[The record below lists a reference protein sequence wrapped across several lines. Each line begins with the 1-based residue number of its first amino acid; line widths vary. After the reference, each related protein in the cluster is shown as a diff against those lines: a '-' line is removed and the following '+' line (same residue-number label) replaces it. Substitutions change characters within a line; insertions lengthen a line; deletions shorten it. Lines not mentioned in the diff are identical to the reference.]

1 MRKKVL
7 IVEDDRE
14 LLNIY
19 KIRLEQAGF
28 NVFTAQNGLSGIKKA
43 LENTPDLIL
52 LDLAMP
58 EADGKDFLSVL
69 QVSKNIKNTPVIIVS
84 NYSPDQIELADFKEQ
99 IVDYLVKVEYTPK
112 EIANKVINFFH
123 KLFS

>member
-1 MRKKVL
+1 MRKKIL

-28 NVFTAQNGLSGIKKA
+28 QVFTAQNGTAGITKA

-52 LDLAMP
+52 LDLMMP
-58 EADGKDFLSVL
+58 EADGKDFLSIF
-69 QVSKNIKNTPVIIVS
+69 QISKAIKNTPVIVVS
-84 NYSPDQIELADFKEQ
+84 NVSPDHANIQDFKDNV
-99 IVDYLVKVEYTPK
+99 VDYLVKVEYTPK
-112 EIANKVINFFH
+112 EIAARVIDFFNE
-123 KLFS
+123 KK

>member
-7 IVEDDRE
+7 IVENDRE

-28 NVFTAQNGLSGIKKA
+28 NVFTAQDGLTGIKKA
-43 LENTPDLIL
+43 LENLPDLIL

-58 EADGKDFLSVL
+58 EADGKDFLSIF
-69 QVSKNIKNTPVIIVS
+69 QISKNIKDTPIIIVS
-84 NYSPDQIELADFKEQ
+84 NYSPDHVELTDFKDQ
-99 IVDYLVKVEYTPK
+99 IVDYLVKIEFTPK
-112 EIANKVINFFH
+112 EIANKVINFFQQ
-123 KLFS
+123 

>member
-28 NVFTAQNGLSGIKKA
+28 SVYTAQNGIAGIKKA
-43 LENTPDLIL
+43 LENKPDLIL
-52 LDLAMP
+52 LDLSMP
-58 EADGKDFLSVL
+58 EADGKDFLSVF
-69 QVSKNIKNTPVIIVS
+69 QVSKNIKSIPVIIVS
-84 NYSPDQIELADFKEQ
+84 NISPDHAELSHFDNN
-99 IVDYLVKVEYTPK
+99 IVDYFVKVEYTPK
-112 EIANKVINFFH
+112 EIAGRVIEFFD
-123 KLFS
+123 KQ

>member
-1 MRKKVL
+1 MRKKIL

-28 NVFTAQNGLSGIKKA
+28 QVFTAQNGATGITKA

-52 LDLAMP
+52 LDLMMP
-58 EADGKDFLSVL
+58 EADGKDFLSIF
-69 QVSKNIKNTPVIIVS
+69 QISKVIKNTPIIIVS
-84 NYSPDQIELADFKEQ
+84 NVSPDHSNIQDFKDNV
-99 IVDYLVKVEYTPK
+99 VDYLVKVEYTPK
-112 EIANKVINFFH
+112 EIAAKVIDFFTE
-123 KLFS
+123 KK